1 MKTSILALLAATAL
15 APAFAFAQ
23 GQTSQPNAPAEQAGQ
38 ARPITADE
46 ITGMSVYSS
55 NGQEIGEVER
65 VVLGQNNQVF
75 AVVAFGEFLGLGG
88 ESRLLPLSRMT
99 VQGDRIV
106 VRATNQAEFRA
117 LQPYSTD
124 MAGYREPEDD
134 YQVRVAVAAAGQQR
148 GQQTQEQGQDGS
160 RILVQRGTPTIR
172 VDQADPQVTVRQAQ
186 PRVTV
191 NQAQPEIIV
200 RQPQPTVRV
209 DIPQPE
215 IIVRMPEPDVNV
227 ALAQPQVQV
236 NQPQPQVQVL
246 QPRQQPQVQ
255 VDRAQPRVL
264 VQRRA
269 DSEPEVQVQ
278 RAEGQPTVRYE
289 RAEPRV
295 VVNQAQGQ
303 PNVRIERMGQEQ
315 SQAQAQSA
323 QRQQQQQREAA
334 AQAAQQN
341 QSAQQRAAAAQS
353 AQQDQAVQQRQAR
366 AESVYSDEQRRTVR
380 ERLNAGDV
388 EATGAVDTDVRTQP
402 VPISQIED
410 TNVYNARGEELGE
423 VDRIIMTPQGRRFLV
438 VGSGGFLGIGR
449 DRVAFPME
457 RFWLRGDRLVIRGVT
472 EDDIEA
478 MDDYRDTV
486 DNFQRMP
493 RNQQAELRV
502 WE

>member
-15 APAFAFAQ
+15 APAVALAQ
-23 GQTSQPNAPAEQAGQ
+23 GQTSQPNTPADQSSQ

-46 ITGMSVYSS
+46 ITGMSVYSP

-65 VVLGQNNQVF
+65 VVIGQNNQVF
-75 AVVAFGEFLGLGG
+75 AVVAFGEFLDLGG

-99 VQGDRIV
+99 VQGDRVV
-106 VRATNQAEFRA
+106 VRGTNQAEFRA

-124 MAGYREPEDD
+124 MAGYREAEDD
-134 YQVRVAVAAAGQQR
+134 YRVRIAVARTA
-148 GQQTQEQGQDGS
+148 GQQTQEQSQAQDGS
-160 RILVQRGTPTIR
+160 RILVQRGAPSIR

-227 ALAQPQVQV
+227 AMAQPQVQV

-264 VQRRA
+264 VQRQA

-315 SQAQAQSA
+315 GQAQAQSA
-323 QRQQQQQREAA
+323 QRQQQQREAA
-334 AQAAQQN
+334 AQP
-341 QSAQQRAAAAQS
+341 
-353 AQQDQAVQQRQAR
+353 AQQDQAAQQRQAR

-388 EATGAVDTDVRTQP
+388 EATGAVDTNVRTQP
-402 VPISQIED
+402 VPIAQIED

-423 VDRIIMTPQGRRFLV
+423 VDRIIVTPQGRHFLV

-478 MDDYRDTV
+478 MDDYRDSL
-486 DNFQRMP
+486 DSFQRVS
-493 RNQQAELRV
+493 RNERADLRV
-502 WE
+502 WQ